1 MFSAPGWAVHNH
13 ASLDEDVYE
22 LTIQDSPLNI
32 WMGSLLWQ
40 ESLDQ
45 PIESLGGE
53 RRVFHQPRGVA
64 CRTLRARRA
73 LIARP
78 RQESDLKS

>member
-1 MFSAPGWAVHNH
+1 MLSAPGWAVHNH
-13 ASLDEDVYE
+13 ASLEEDVYE

-45 PIESLGGE
+45 PIESLGANEG
-53 RRVFHQPRGVA
+53 FS
-64 CRTLRARRA
+64 TNRAA
-73 LIARP
+73 
-78 RQESDLKS
+78 